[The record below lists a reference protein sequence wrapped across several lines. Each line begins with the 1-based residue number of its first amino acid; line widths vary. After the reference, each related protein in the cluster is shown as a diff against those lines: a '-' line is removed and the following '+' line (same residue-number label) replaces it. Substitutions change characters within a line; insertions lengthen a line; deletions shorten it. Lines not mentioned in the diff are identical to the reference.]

1 MATHDHI
8 ETWVNPAAW
17 DDPAEA
23 EAVVDAILASGTDDE
38 ATWVALAGG
47 SLADV
52 AAARERTFERDD
64 PWTVTEVAEHLGVAA
79 STVRAYTARGQMPPP
94 DGRLGRTPW
103 WLAGT
108 IRAWRPRA

>member
-1 MATHDHI
+1 MATREQV
-8 ETWVNPAAW
+8 ETWLNPGAW

-23 EAVVDAILASGTDDE
+23 GAAVDAILASGTDDE

-47 SLADV
+47 SREDV
-52 AAARERTFERDD
+52 AAARERTLEWGD
-64 PWTVTEVAEHLGVAA
+64 PWTIAEVAEHLGVAT
-79 STVRAYTARGQMPPP
+79 STVRAYAARGQMPPP

-103 WLAGT
+103 WRADT